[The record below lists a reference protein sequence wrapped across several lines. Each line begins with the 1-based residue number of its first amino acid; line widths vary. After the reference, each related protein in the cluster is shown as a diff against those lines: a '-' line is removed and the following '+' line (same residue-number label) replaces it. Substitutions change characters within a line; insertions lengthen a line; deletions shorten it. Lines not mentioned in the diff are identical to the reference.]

1 MQDQTPVQIFRR
13 EERQRQYR
21 SGTFFLKIAILLFFI
36 LVPFLFPSFKTLDL
50 ALKIMIFAVLVA
62 SFDILLGY
70 TGILSFGHVMFFG
83 IGAYS
88 VAMLI
93 GKYGNPSYLNLAIG
107 FIIALGIT
115 SALAL
120 LVSFLSLRVKAIF
133 FAMVT
138 LAIAEF
144 AIILATKLSGFTGGE
159 DGIIMSMPGI
169 FKVSF
174 NMGKF
179 LGVEIT
185 GRLVTYYF
193 ILLICLGLFLLMVRF
208 IHSPLGR
215 VMQAIRDNEPRA
227 EAIGYKTFHCQ
238 EHFHLLWMSGV
249 HHPRRVIC
257 HVGGIC
263 EPGIGPGYSDHARR
277 PPYGDCWRDGD
288 LVRRACRRGLS
299 GICPRLPAGSSEFC
313 QKPLSGCSFS
323 AYGFGALAPYLW
335 DSVYPGRLLLSQ
347 RDHWVGSGLPGTA
360 QDGPIIML
368 KCKYFVQ

>member
-1 MQDQTPVQIFRR
+1 MQNQTAVQIFRI
-13 EERQRQYR
+13 EEKQRQYR
-21 SGTFFLKIAILLFFI
+21 SGTFFLKIGLLVLFL
-36 LVPFLFPSFKTLDL
+36 LVPFVFPSFKMIDL

-83 IGAYS
+83 IGAYG
-88 VAMLI
+88 VAMLV
-93 GKYGNPSYLNLAIG
+93 GKYGSPSYINLVIG

-174 NMGKF
+174 NMGKIF
-179 LGVEIT
+179 GIEIT
-185 GRLVTYYF
+185 GRVVTYYF
-193 ILLICLGLFLLMVRF
+193 IVLVCIVLFLLMVRF

-227 EAIGYKTFHCQ
+227 EAIGYKTFIFKAISIC
-238 EHFHLLWMSGV
+238 FGCMVATLLGGLYAMWVGYANPESVLGIPIMLEV
-249 HHPRRVIC
+249 LLMVI
-257 HVGGIC
+257 VGGMGTLYGGFAGAAFLMLAHSFLPDLQNFAKDIFPAAHILHAAL
-263 EPGIGPGYSDHARR
+263 ERWLLIFGILFILVVFFFPKGIIGTLQDFMARR
-277 PPYGDCWRDGD
+277 ETAR
-288 LVRRACRRGLS
+288 
-299 GICPRLPAGSSEFC
+299 SS
-313 QKPLSGCSFS
+313 
-323 AYGFGALAPYLW
+323 
-335 DSVYPGRLLLSQ
+335 
-347 RDHWVGSGLPGTA
+347 
-360 QDGPIIML
+360 
-368 KCKYFVQ
+368 

>member
-1 MQDQTPVQIFRR
+1 MTEQTPVQIFRR
-13 EERQRQYR
+13 QERQKQYR
-21 SGTFFLKIAILLFFI
+21 SGTFFLKLAVLLLFI
-36 LVPFLFPSFKTLDL
+36 LVPFLFPSFKSLDL

-88 VAMLI
+88 VALMI
-93 GKYGNPSYLNLAIG
+93 GKYGDPTYINLVIG
-107 FIIALGIT
+107 FVVALGIT

-120 LVSFLSLRVKAIF
+120 IVSFLSLRVKAIF

-185 GRLVTYYF
+185 GRLITYYF
-193 ILLICLGLFLLMVRF
+193 ILVVCLALFLLMIRF

-227 EAIGYKTFHCQ
+227 EAIGYKTFMVKTISICFGCLVSTILGGLYAMWVGYANP
-238 EHFHLLWMSGV
+238 ESVLGIPIMLDVLLME
-249 HHPRRVIC
+249 I
-257 HVGGIC
+257 VGGMGTLYGGLAGAAFLEFAHSFLPDLQNFAKSLFPEAHFLHAAMERWLLIFGMVFILVVFFF
-263 EPGIGPGYSDHARR
+263 PKGIIGSVQDFIARR
-277 PPYGDCWRDGD
+277 
-288 LVRRACRRGLS
+288 
-299 GICPRLPAGSSEFC
+299 
-313 QKPLSGCSFS
+313 KT
-323 AYGFGALAPYLW
+323 AP
-335 DSVYPGRLLLSQ
+335 S
-347 RDHWVGSGLPGTA
+347 T
-360 QDGPIIML
+360 
-368 KCKYFVQ
+368 

>member
-1 MQDQTPVQIFRR
+1 MAEQTPVQIFRTQ
-13 EERQRQYR
+13 ERQKQYR
-21 SGTFFLKIAILLFFI
+21 SGTFFLKLAVLLLFI
-36 LVPFLFPSFKTLDL
+36 LVPFLFPSFKSLDL

-93 GKYGNPSYLNLAIG
+93 GKYGNPTYINLVIG
-107 FIIALGIT
+107 FVVALGIT

-120 LVSFLSLRVKAIF
+120 IVSFLSLRVKAIF

-174 NMGKF
+174 NLGK
-179 LGVEIT
+179 LWGVEIT
-185 GRLVTYYF
+185 GRLITYYF
-193 ILLICLGLFLLMVRF
+193 ILVVCLGLFLLMIRF

-227 EAIGYKTFHCQ
+227 EAIGYKTFVVKTISICFGCLVSTILGGLYAMWVGYANP
-238 EHFHLLWMSGV
+238 ESVLGIPIMLDVLLME
-249 HHPRRVIC
+249 I
-257 HVGGIC
+257 VGGMGTLYGGLAGAAFLEFAHSFLPDLQNFAKSLFPDAHFLHAAMERWLLIFGMVFILVVFFF
-263 EPGIGPGYSDHARR
+263 PKGIIGSVQDIIARR
-277 PPYGDCWRDGD
+277 
-288 LVRRACRRGLS
+288 
-299 GICPRLPAGSSEFC
+299 
-313 QKPLSGCSFS
+313 KPIRS
-323 AYGFGALAPYLW
+323 
-335 DSVYPGRLLLSQ
+335 
-347 RDHWVGSGLPGTA
+347 
-360 QDGPIIML
+360 
-368 KCKYFVQ
+368 

>member
-1 MQDQTPVQIFRR
+1 MTEQTPVQIFRR
-13 EERQRQYR
+13 RERQKQYR
-21 SGTFFLKIAILLFFI
+21 SGTFFLKLAVLLLFI
-36 LVPFLFPSFKTLDL
+36 LVPFLFPSFKSLDL

-93 GKYGNPSYLNLAIG
+93 GKYGNPTYINLVIG

-120 LVSFLSLRVKAIF
+120 IVSFLSLRVKAIF

-174 NMGKF
+174 NVGKF

-185 GRLVTYYF
+185 GRLITYYF
-193 ILLICLGLFLLMVRF
+193 IFIVCLGLFLLMIRF

-227 EAIGYKTFHCQ
+227 EAIGYKTFIVKTISICFGCLVSTILGGLYAMWVGYANP
-238 EHFHLLWMSGV
+238 ESVLGIPIMLDVLLME
-249 HHPRRVIC
+249 I
-257 HVGGIC
+257 VGGMGTLYGGLAGAAFL
-263 EPGIGPGYSDHARR
+263 EFAHAFLPDLQNFAKSFFPGAHFLHTAMERWLLIFGILFILVVFFFPKGIIGSVQDIIARR
-277 PPYGDCWRDGD
+277 
-288 LVRRACRRGLS
+288 
-299 GICPRLPAGSSEFC
+299 
-313 QKPLSGCSFS
+313 KPSRS
-323 AYGFGALAPYLW
+323 
-335 DSVYPGRLLLSQ
+335 
-347 RDHWVGSGLPGTA
+347 
-360 QDGPIIML
+360 
-368 KCKYFVQ
+368 

>member
-1 MQDQTPVQIFRR
+1 MAEQTPVQIFRR
-13 EERQRQYR
+13 QERQKQYR
-21 SGTFFLKIAILLFFI
+21 SGAFFLKLAVLLLFI
-36 LVPFLFPSFKTLDL
+36 LVPFLFPSFKSLDL

-93 GKYGNPSYLNLAIG
+93 GKYGNPSYINLVIG

-120 LVSFLSLRVKAIF
+120 IVSFLSLRVKAIF

-174 NMGKF
+174 NLGTF

-193 ILLICLGLFLLMVRF
+193 ILIVCLGLFLVMIRF

-215 VMQAIRDNEPRA
+215 VMQAIRDNERRA
-227 EAIGYKTFHCQ
+227 EAIGYKTFIVKSISICFGCLVSTILGGLYAMWVGYANPESVLGIPIMLDVLLMEIVGGMGTLYGGLAGAAFLEFAHAFLPDLQ
-238 EHFHLLWMSGV
+238 NFAKSLFPGAHLLHAALERWLL
-249 HHPRRVIC
+249 IF
-257 HVGGIC
+257 GILFILVVFFF
-263 EPGIGPGYSDHARR
+263 PKGIIGSVQDVMARR
-277 PPYGDCWRDGD
+277 
-288 LVRRACRRGLS
+288 
-299 GICPRLPAGSSEFC
+299 
-313 QKPLSGCSFS
+313 K
-323 AYGFGALAPYLW
+323 
-335 DSVYPGRLLLSQ
+335 
-347 RDHWVGSGLPGTA
+347 TA
-360 QDGPIIML
+360 RS
-368 KCKYFVQ
+368 